1 MATRSPNRQRLL
13 LPLATLVVL
22 GVVWVLAWPSGEDA
36 RPSLGP
42 ALDPSG
48 SLEQG
53 GLAPAPRA
61 ADLAQDA
68 PAEQLAAAPERVEL
82 DALDRPSPLVAP
94 GEGVL
99 FEGRVVARQDGA
111 PVEGAELQLVDE
123 GWSLETASDGDG
135 RFALEYPEGALP
147 GLRVTKAGFGA
158 LYRPITGKERT
169 LVLQLEPGATLAG
182 RVIGPD
188 ASALG
193 GGEARVFHLSS
204 PERLRHTEL
213 SAPLD
218 AEGTFTF
225 EGLGAGEYVVQAQV
239 PGWSVSFEHGL
250 RLEAGETRRLSL
262 EATRGAT
269 LTGRLAIVGGGGPVE
284 GARLTVEPETPGLPR
299 DVRARARHVVESDAE
314 GRYRVVGLPPGPI
327 SVQVEAPW
335 ETRVRADLVVFEA
348 GQELERD
355 FELQAPGVLEGRVL
369 QAAGGGGGVAG
380 AVVEVAWS
388 GPAISPRLDRRGRV
402 GRGHLRTTCDAEGRF
417 RLEGLPGGRSLEV
430 VAYSGEAGR
439 PALAAD
445 SLSEPRTLRLRSAE
459 ERVGL
464 ELIVRETAARRG
476 VVRDSFGAPIAGAEL
491 RLIRGQRGGRRRS
504 SVPRGTDRLQAVTS
518 DADGAFELVGL
529 LPGSYQLACKH
540 DEYLSAYHAFRV
552 QAEGG
557 EEVVEVELRRAER
570 LFGWVVDEQGQAIS
584 RAKVEARP
592 FRLDGLAEVPKK
604 EKGARTDAFGRFEFP
619 QLWPGTWSLSAKATG
634 YQRLGTPVTAIT
646 HGEVPLLLTLRRD
659 GSEGRTNVTGR
670 VTNREGE
677 PLVGIG
683 LDSLRGGALEVSEG
697 RFRLSGARSGD
708 TRLRVSAPGYLAHR
722 TERLRLVP
730 GQELDLGTL
739 ELDPA
744 GALEVLARTE
754 HGQPV
759 LKFKAVLEPV
769 KGSARRKQKGRVA
782 LELVQARHRYKGSAK
797 RVSTRAAVHERV
809 PLRSWRL
816 RVSARGYAP
825 HEQLVRLS
833 QEKPSRRLE
842 VVLSLPQAEGQ

>member
-1 MATRSPNRQRLL
+1 MATRSPNRQRLI
-13 LPLATLVVL
+13 LPLAILVILGAVLVV
-22 GVVWVLAWPSGEDA
+22 AWPGGEGA
-36 RPSLGP
+36 RPSLEP
-42 ALDPSG
+42 ALDPGG
-48 SLEQG
+48 SQATD
-53 GLAPAPRA
+53 GLAPAQRA
-61 ADLAQDA
+61 ADLVQGASSDA
-68 PAEQLAAAPERVEL
+68 LAAAPGRVEL
-82 DALDRPSPLVAP
+82 GALDRPSPLVVP

-99 FEGRVVARQDGA
+99 LEGRVVARRDGA
-111 PVEGAELQLVDE
+111 SVEGAEVLLLDE
-123 GWSLETASDGDG
+123 GWSLETASDVDG
-135 RFALEYPEGALP
+135 RFALEYPEGELP

-158 LYRPITGKERT
+158 LYRPITGKERA

-225 EGLGAGEYVVQAQV
+225 EGLGAGEYVVQAEV

-250 RLEAGETRRLSL
+250 RLEAGETRHLSL

-269 LTGRLAIVGGGGPVE
+269 LTGRLAIVGDGGPVE
-284 GARLTVEPETPGLPR
+284 GAQLTVEPETPGLPK

-369 QAAGGGGGVAG
+369 QAAGGGVAG

-402 GRGHLRTTCDAEGRF
+402 GRGRLRTTCDAEGRF

-445 SLSEPRTLRLRSAE
+445 SLSESRTLRLRSAE

-476 VVRDSFGAPIAGAEL
+476 VVRDTFGAPIAGAEL

-504 SVPRGTDRLQAVTS
+504 SDPRGTDRLQAVIS
-518 DADGAFELVGL
+518 NADGSFELAGL
-529 LPGSYQLACKH
+529 LPGPYQLTCKH
-540 DEYLSAYHAFRV
+540 DEHLSAYHAFRV

-592 FRLDGLAEVPKK
+592 FRLDGIAEVPKK

-634 YQRLGTPVTAIT
+634 YQRLRTPVTAIT

-659 GSEGRTNVTGR
+659 GTEGRTNVTGR

-677 PLVGIG
+677 PLAGIG
-683 LDSLRGGALEVSEG
+683 LDPLRGGALEVSEG

-722 TERLRLVP
+722 TEKLRLVP

-769 KGSARRKQKGRVA
+769 KGSAKRKQRGRVA
-782 LELVQARHRYKGSAK
+782 LELVQARHRYEGSAK
-797 RVSTRAAVHERV
+797 RVSTRVAVHERL
-809 PLRSWRL
+809 PLQSWRL
-816 RVSARGYAP
+816 RVSARGYTP
-825 HEQLVRLS
+825 HEQVVRLS
-833 QEKPSRRLE
+833 QEKPVRRLE
-842 VVLSLPQAEGQ
+842 VVLSLPRAEGQ

>member
-1 MATRSPNRQRLL
+1 MATRSPNRQRLI
-13 LPLATLVVL
+13 LPLAILVVL
-22 GVVWVLAWPSGEDA
+22 GAVWGLTWPGGEDA
-36 RPSLGP
+36 RPGLGP

-48 SLEQG
+48 SVEQA
-53 GLAPAPRA
+53 GLAPARRA
-61 ADLAQDA
+61 AEPVQDA
-68 PAEQLAAAPERVEL
+68 PAEELAAAPERVEL
-82 DALDRPSPLVAP
+82 GALDRPSPLVAP
-94 GEGVL
+94 GGGVL
-99 FEGRVVARQDGA
+99 LEGRVVARVDGA
-111 PVEGAELQLVDE
+111 AVEGAQLRLVDDD
-123 GWSLETASDGDG
+123 WSLETTSDGDG
-135 RFALEYPEGALP
+135 RFTLEYPRGALP
-147 GLRVTKAGFGA
+147 GLRVARPGFGT
-158 LYRPITGKERT
+158 LHRPITGKERA
-169 LVLQLEPGATLAG
+169 LVLQLEPGAALVG

-188 ASALG
+188 ATALG
-193 GGEARVFHLSS
+193 NGEARIFHLSS

-213 SAPLD
+213 SGALD
-218 AEGTFTF
+218 AEGAFTF
-225 EGLGAGEYVVQAQV
+225 EGLGAGEYVVQAEV

-250 RLEAGETRRLSL
+250 RLEAGETRHLSL

-269 LTGRLAIVGGGGPVE
+269 LTGRLAIVGEGGPVE
-284 GARLTVEPETPGLPR
+284 GARLTVEPETPGLPK
-299 DVRARARHVVESDAE
+299 DVRARARRVVESDAE

-369 QAAGGGGGVAG
+369 RDAGGGVAG

-388 GPAISPRLDRRGRV
+388 GPAIFPSLDLRGRV
-402 GRGHLRTTCDAEGRF
+402 GRGRLRTTCDADGRF
-417 RLEGLPGGRSLEV
+417 RLEGLPGGRGLQV

-439 PALAAD
+439 SAVD

-464 ELIVRETAARRG
+464 ELVVRETAVRRG
-476 VVRDSFGAPIAGAEL
+476 VVRDTFGAPIAGAEL
-491 RLIRGQRGGRRRS
+491 RLTRGQRGGRR
-504 SVPRGTDRLQAVTS
+504 GMDRLQVVTS
-518 DADGAFELVGL
+518 DAEGSFVLAGL
-529 LPGSYQLACKH
+529 LPGPYQLACAH
-540 DEYLSAYHAFRV
+540 DEHLSAFHPFHVEA
-552 QAEGG
+552 GG
-557 EEVVEVELRRAER
+557 REEVVEVELRRAER
-570 LFGWVVDEQGQAIS
+570 LFGWVVDEQGQAIA

-592 FRLDGLAEVPKK
+592 FRLDGLAKVPRS

-634 YQRLGTPVTAIT
+634 YQRVGTPVTAIT

-659 GSEGRTNVTGR
+659 GTEGRTNVIGR

-683 LDSLRGGALEVSEG
+683 LDALRGGALEVSEG

-708 TRLRVSAPGYLAHR
+708 TRLCVWAPGYLAHR
-722 TERLRLVP
+722 TEKLRLVP

-744 GALEVLARTE
+744 GALVVLARTE

-769 KGSARRKQKGRVA
+769 KGSAKRKQRGRVA
-782 LELVQARHRYKGSAK
+782 LELVQSRHRYEGSAK
-797 RVSTRAAVHERV
+797 RVSTRAAVHERL
-809 PLRSWRL
+809 PLQSWRL
-816 RVSARGYAP
+816 RVSARGYTP
-825 HEQLVRLS
+825 HEQVVRLS
-833 QEKPSRRLE
+833 QEKPARRLE
-842 VVLSLPQAEGQ
+842 VVLSLPRAEGQ